1 MTNTIL
7 FSNFDEDKIDNN
19 KTNKIFEAIFGN
31 KIEASDIK
39 LLGKKNKSKK
49 SLIEI
54 EIKRNLS
61 HNNIFGKMTYKLSQE
76 EICLKL
82 FDKKFYKNNNHKCRF
97 ILNNKEY
104 KLKHTI
110 LIEEEKEI
118 KVKIKSLENKIN
130 SNSMFKNCISLISF
144 TGNSKTNFS
153 FYEDMGDMFY
163 NCSSLISLS
172 SFSNWRTIKVKKMR
186 NLFRGCSS
194 MKYMSDISAWD
205 TSNVTDMSF
214 MFSLE
219 FYLGNTKDNLLAYN
233 NLNKF
238 KSEYDKY
245 ILSSDN
251 DIHLFDLKKLQT
263 NKYVFKLGFSNL
275 SIISD
280 ISKWNVGKV
289 SDMSYMFCGCGLL
302 KKFPDI
308 SKWNTSEVKDMR
320 IYSKIVNL

>member
-1 MTNTIL
+1 MTNTNL
-7 FSNFDEDKIDNN
+7 FFNVDQDSIDNN
-19 KTNKIFEAIFGN
+19 KTNKILKAIFGN

-39 LLGKKNKSKK
+39 FLEKKNKSKK
-49 SLIEI
+49 SFIEI
-54 EIKRNLS
+54 EIKNNIS

-82 FDKKFYKNNNHKCRF
+82 FDEKFCKNNIHKCRI

-110 LIEEEKEI
+110 EFEEEKEI
-118 KVKIKSLENKIN
+118 KIKIKSLENKIN

-144 TGNSKTNFS
+144 TGNAKTNFS

-172 SFSNWRTIKVKKMR
+172 SINNWETNNVKKMK

-194 MKYMSDISAWD
+194 IKHISDISKWD

-219 FYLGNTKDNLLAYN
+219 FILENTNDNLLTYN
-233 NLNKF
+233 NLKKF

-245 ILSSDN
+245 ISSSDN
-251 DIHLFDLKKLQT
+251 DISHFDLKKLQT
-263 NKYVFKLGFSNL
+263 NKYVFKIGLSNL

-289 SDMSYMFCGCGLL
+289 SDMSYMFCGCGFL
-302 KKFPDI
+302 I
-308 SKWNTSEVKDMR
+308 H
-320 IYSKIVNL
+320 I